1 MKGIFA
7 IRDKGHILQFSDYDD
22 IPQSFENL
30 IRFEPVPPPT
40 PHTEKE
46 HKEMHSYNEKLQE
59 LMKRETN
66 ER

>member
-7 IRDKGHILQFSDYDD
+7 IRDKGHILQFSNYND
-22 IPQSFENL
+22 IPKNFENL
-30 IRFEPVPPPT
+30 VRFEPIIPPT

-46 HKEMHSYNEKLQE
+46 HEEMATYNDKLQE

-66 ER
+66 